1 MRGVSR
7 DQSMKIREGGK
18 DREHF
23 KEEKH
28 HPQYPRMREH
38 GLTSG
43 TQKAK

>member
-1 MRGVSR
+1 
-7 DQSMKIREGGK
+7 MKNREGGK

-23 KEEKH
+23 KGEEH

-38 GLTSG
+38 NLMSG